1 LSHKFAAI
9 SNEMKNSKLIPILL
23 TSAFVTSCGVG
34 SIDCGANSAF
44 FGLAFCETGKPNIW
58 NKYAGTYTRCRNLWE
73 INLSSNNSLSG
84 TQKSTELSKE
94 TILEKYIFNLA
105 GDNQVNLDFTQDY
118 YESNNCSGSP
128 FASLKLS
135 SPILLNYKNA
145 SNTPVLLNIDR
156 TSKIQNLS
164 IDFATAN
171 IPKITQSLS
180 GPKLMKG
187 CYNSLDIAGNIQA
200 SICESNTTSEAS
212 SGELAF
218 YLTGK
223 NLFPLSYSN
232 SVWQSEPYYSGYT
245 KQ

>member
-1 LSHKFAAI
+1 MKKTI
-9 SNEMKNSKLIPILL
+9 SIPILL
-23 TSAFVTSCGVG
+23 TSVFLTSCGVG
-34 SIDCGANSAF
+34 SVDCGANSAV

-58 NKYAGTYTRCRNLWE
+58 DKYVGTYTKCRKLWE
-73 INLSSNNSLSG
+73 IYSSSNNSLTG
-84 TQKSTELSKE
+84 PKEFTESSKE
-94 TILEKYIFNLA
+94 TILEKYIFKLA
-105 GDNQVNLDFTQDY
+105 GDNQANLDFTQDY
-118 YESNNCSGSP
+118 FESNNCSGSP

-135 SPILLNYKNA
+135 SSILLNYKNA
-145 SNTPVLLNIDR
+145 SITPVLLNIDR

-180 GPKLMKG
+180 GPKLVKG
-187 CYNSLDIAGNIQA
+187 CYNSLDNAGNIQA
-200 SICESNTTSEAS
+200 SICESNITSEAS
-212 SGELAF
+212 SGEVAF

-232 SVWQSEPYYSGYT
+232 SVWQSTPYDSGYT